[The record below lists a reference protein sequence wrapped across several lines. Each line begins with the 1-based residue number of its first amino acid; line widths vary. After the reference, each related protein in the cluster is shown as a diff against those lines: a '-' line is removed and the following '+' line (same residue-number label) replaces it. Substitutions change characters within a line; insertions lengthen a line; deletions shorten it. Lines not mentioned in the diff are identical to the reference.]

1 MNKKMMLIVNP
12 VAGRG
17 GYSLNF
23 GEAMRVF
30 SYGGYSV
37 TLYFTKG
44 KNDATRFAEENGADY
59 DVVTCV
65 GGDGTLSEVL
75 SGLMKLDNP
84 PPVGYIPMGTANDV
98 ATTLHI
104 PKNDTVGA
112 ANLILNGEPHPYDVG
127 GFGDDGYFAYIA
139 GFGAFTNVSY
149 STPQDQKNM
158 LGHLA
163 YVLQGMAELPNI
175 ETVRTRVEFDDGV
188 IETDLVYGSM
198 SNSTSVAGIVKLKE
212 SMVSLG
218 DGYSE
223 LVLVKDPKDMNG
235 FGEILSSVLSGRF
248 DGDKLIILHTK
259 KAKFSFDHPVAWT
272 RDGEDGGRHQE
283 ITLVNYHRPVQLIF

>member
-212 SMVSLG
+212 NMVSLG

>member
-1 MNKKMMLIVNP
+1 MMLIVNP

-84 PPVGYIPMGTANDV
+84 PLVGYIPMGTANDV

-198 SNSTSVAGIVKLKE
+198 SNSTSVAGFVKLKE